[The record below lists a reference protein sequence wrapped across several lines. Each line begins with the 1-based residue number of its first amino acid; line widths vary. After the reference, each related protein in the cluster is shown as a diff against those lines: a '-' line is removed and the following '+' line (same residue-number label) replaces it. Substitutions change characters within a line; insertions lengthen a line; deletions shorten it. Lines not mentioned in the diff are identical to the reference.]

1 MKTGVI
7 LVVTAES
14 DMTAGLVID
23 VLKSKG
29 ARVCRIDTADFPQ
42 RMSLDAGLGRSGWQG
57 TLATPGGTVR
67 LEEVTAVYVRRPGIF
82 DLPAHLSD
90 AERRHAGLEARYGLG
105 GVLTSLP
112 VRWCNHPAASA
123 DCAYKPRQ
131 IADFRACGLT
141 VPNTLVTNSPEALR
155 RFSAGH
161 ERIVCKPIATGVI
174 QTGDGP
180 RAVYTRLLSD
190 EDLADLSGVEYTAHL
205 FQEYVSPK
213 TFEVRLTVV
222 GQRFMA
228 TRLDAR
234 SERAR
239 IDWRTDLSSVDHS
252 VIETPPDIRAGVSA
266 YMKLRALTYGAFDF
280 VVTQQNHQDHWTA
293 LECNAEGQWHWIA
306 VETGL
311 PIAESI
317 ADWLRGKDIADDHGH
332 HSRPR

>member
-1 MKTGVI
+1 
-7 LVVTAES
+7 
-14 DMTAGLVID
+14 
-23 VLKSKG
+23 
-29 ARVCRIDTADFPQ
+29 
-42 RMSLDAGLGRSGWQG
+42 
-57 TLATPGGTVR
+57 
-67 LEEVTAVYVRRPGIF
+67 
-82 DLPAHLSD
+82 
-90 AERRHAGLEARYGLG
+90 
-105 GVLTSLP
+105 
-112 VRWCNHPAASA
+112 
-123 DCAYKPRQ
+123 
-131 IADFRACGLT
+131 
-141 VPNTLVTNSPEALR
+141 
-155 RFSAGH
+155 
-161 ERIVCKPIATGVI
+161 
-174 QTGDGP
+174 
-180 RAVYTRLLSD
+180 
-190 EDLADLSGVEYTAHL
+190 VEYTAHL